1 MKHILKSLFLLAAVL
16 TLASC
21 QKRAGAGG
29 QEPLQVMTFNIRL
42 DAPTDSLNNWKFRKD
57 NVARLVTYYRPDLLG
72 MQEVL
77 PNQLAD
83 LRQALPQYTSLGVGR
98 DDGKEAGEHCP
109 IFFNTDRF
117 ELLEHGDFALSE
129 QPETF
134 GVKGWDASY
143 NRVCTWAVLLDKK
156 SHLRVAY
163 FNTHLDNDGVT
174 ARREGIRLILKRM
187 RELAPDATAVL
198 TGDFNCGPDEEP
210 SQILASEGMKNAA
223 TAAAVSYG
231 PSWSFH
237 DFGRLPLSERPLL
250 DYVYV
255 TPQVEVIRYR
265 VIQDTP
271 EEGYYSDHNP
281 VLVEIR

>member
-1 MKHILKSLFLLAAVL
+1 MKHILKSLFLLAALL

-21 QKRAGAGG
+21 QKKAGTGK
-29 QEPLQVMTFNIRL
+29 EPLQVMTFNIRL
-42 DAPTDSLNNWKFRKD
+42 DASTDSLNSWKFRKD

-77 PNQLAD
+77 PGQLAD
-83 LRQALPQYTSLGVGR
+83 LRQALPQYASVGVGR
-98 DDGKEAGEHCP
+98 DDGKAAGEHCP
-109 IFFNTDRF
+109 IFFSRARF
-117 ELLEHGDFALSE
+117 DLLEHGDFALSE
-129 QPETF
+129 HPEIF

-143 NRVCTWAVLLDKK
+143 NRICTWAILLDKRNNE
-156 SHLRVAY
+156 RVAY
-163 FNTHLDNDGVT
+163 FNTHLDNDGVR
-174 ARREGIRLILKRM
+174 ARREGIRLILERM
-187 RELAPDATAVL
+187 SGLDSGATAIL

-210 SQILASEGMKNAA
+210 SRILASGGMQDAA
-223 TAAAVSYG
+223 TAAAVCYG

-237 DFGRLPLSERPLL
+237 DFGRIPLAGRPLL

-255 TPQVEVIRYR
+255 EPQAEVIRYR